1 MHTNHAFDGSLDDA
15 LAIARANP
23 LATLSVWDGE
33 AIQCL
38 QVPLIPV
45 LGPKD
50 SLTAFEGHAPLAS
63 DFIRSM
69 GARTSVA
76 AKAVFS
82 GPDAYV
88 SPNSYA
94 SKAENGRVVPTWN
107 FESAEASGML
117 QLISDRAELHAILD
131 RQTASY
137 EATFRPAWALDDAPL
152 TYVQALMNA
161 ICGIR
166 LTVRQI
172 KATLKLSQNKSDA
185 DFNGVIRG
193 LLAQDDYKSRAVA
206 ARMNEL
212 ERG

>member
-1 MHTNHAFDGSLDDA
+1 MHTNRAFDGNREDA
-15 LAIARANP
+15 LAIACAHP
-23 LATLSVWDGE
+23 LATLSAWDGQ

-38 QVPLIPV
+38 QAPLVPV
-45 LGPKD
+45 LGQD
-50 SLTAFEGHAPLAS
+50 GDVIAFEGHAPLAS
-63 DFIRSM
+63 RFIRAM
-69 GARTSVA
+69 GDQTAIA
-76 AKAVFS
+76 ATAVFS

-107 FESAEASGML
+107 YESAEVEGRL
-117 QLISDRAELHAILD
+117 QLISDRETLHDILD
-131 RQTASY
+131 RQTAAF
-137 EATFRPAWALDDAPL
+137 EATFRPSWALDDAPS

-166 LTVRQI
+166 LTVTRFT
-172 KATLKLSQNKSDA
+172 ATLKLSQNKSDA
-185 DFNGVIRG
+185 DFEGVITG

-206 ARMNEL
+206 ARMSEL